1 MKKFKYSKEKSKR
14 SLKMGW
20 IIIAIGI
27 FFVLL
32 HQVTGELKNISFRA
46 LGVFQMIFGITVLLL
61 NRYEN
66 KKQYLTLTDEEL
78 INNSLFGKKIELSEI
93 TTIKEFGKD
102 LILKT
107 AKGEFVINTEIM
119 DEESLIELR
128 KELEKYK

>member
-14 SLKMGW
+14 SLKMGG
-20 IIIAIGI
+20 IIITIGI

-32 HQVTGELKNISFRA
+32 HQITGELKNISFRS

-66 KKQYLTLTDEEL
+66 KKQYLTLTNEEL

-93 TTIKEFGKD
+93 TSIKEFGKD

-119 DEESLIELR
+119 DEESLLEL
-128 KELEKYK
+128 KEELEKYK